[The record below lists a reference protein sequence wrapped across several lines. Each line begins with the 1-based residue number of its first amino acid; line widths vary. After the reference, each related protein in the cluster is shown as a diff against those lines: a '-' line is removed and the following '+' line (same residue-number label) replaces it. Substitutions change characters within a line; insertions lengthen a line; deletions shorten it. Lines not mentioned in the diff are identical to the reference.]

1 MRTAEW
7 VNRGLPLLLVAMI
20 GVVVWL
26 NAGRQEAPA
35 QAVVCTD
42 LSKGC
47 AARIAGREVRFGTDT
62 AIKPLKAFEVWVQAP
77 GAQQIEARFT
87 MEGMDM
93 GFNLYTLRTD
103 DQGVHKARITLP
115 VCVSG
120 RRDWV
125 MTLDIDGTD
134 LAVPFVTD
142 L

>member
-1 MRTAEW
+1 MKTAQW

-26 NAGRQEAPA
+26 NAGRQGTPPA
-35 QAVVCTD
+35 RVACAD
-42 LSKGC
+42 LTAGC
-47 AARIAGREVRFGTDT
+47 AARIANREVRFGTDRR
-62 AIKPLKAFEVWVQAP
+62 IQPLKSFEVWVNAP
-77 GAQQIEARFT
+77 GARQIEARFT
-87 MEGMDM
+87 MVGMDM
-93 GFNLYTLRTD
+93 GFNLYSLHAD
-103 DQGVHKARITLP
+103 NQGVYKARITLP

-125 MTLDIDGTD
+125 MTLDIDGTG

>member
-1 MRTAEW
+1 MKTTEW

-26 NAGRQEAPA
+26 NAGNQGAPA
-35 QAVVCTD
+35 QATVCAD
-42 LSKGC
+42 LRAGC
-47 AARIAGREVRFGTDT
+47 AARVAGREVRFGTDS
-62 AIKPLKAFEVWVQAP
+62 AIKPLKAFEIWVQAP
-77 GAQQIEARFT
+77 GAQKIEARFT

-93 GFNLYTLRTD
+93 GFNLYTLRAD
-103 DQGVHKARITLP
+103 GQGVHKARITLP

-125 MTLDIDGTD
+125 MTLAIDGTD